1 MEKRDGFVPK
11 EDIEFERELRQQEQ
25 QDEAERRRLED
36 ERREAEEKERA
47 EYEKNLQDKKIEL
60 VKLRQGVID
69 SSDVI
74 KEVHEEKPKLTLG
87 QKISGAWYRSKWLII
102 FVIVITLAFA
112 YIIYDMVTAEKPDF
126 TVLVVSNDT
135 ALYYRTPEVEAFF
148 ESFCDDVNGD
158 GEVNVL
164 IYNISTG
171 YSADPTMASSHQAQL
186 MTQLQDG
193 ENVLVVADAKTDFEL
208 IDFRE
213 EYPEDKNITELGL
226 LLNCQYVRDALKW
239 EAMPDGVYLGV
250 RNPTKLLSTSEEEM
264 QKQVDL
270 AMPAFERI
278 REAVGESEK

>member
-25 QDEAERRRLED
+25 QDEAERQRLDD

-164 IYNISTG
+164 IYNISTD

-208 IDFRE
+208 IDFRG

>member
-208 IDFRE
+208 IDFRG

>member
-25 QDEAERRRLED
+25 QDEAERQRLED

-102 FVIVITLAFA
+102 FVIVIALAFA

-208 IDFRE
+208 IDFRG

-250 RNPTKLLSTSEEEM
+250 RNPTKLLSTSAEEM